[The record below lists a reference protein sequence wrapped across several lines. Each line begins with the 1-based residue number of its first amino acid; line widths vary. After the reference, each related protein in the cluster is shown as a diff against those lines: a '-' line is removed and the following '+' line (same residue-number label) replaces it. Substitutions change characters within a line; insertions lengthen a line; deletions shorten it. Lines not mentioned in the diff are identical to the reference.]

1 MPWRRRKHAAAA
13 AAIADIADM
22 LIPDCDAL
30 PSITT
35 NCRRLTS

>member
-13 AAIADIADM
+13 AAAAAIADM

-35 NCRRLTS
+35 KCRRLTS